1 MAYLKS
7 RKNKVGKTY
16 YISQIKNREEWGGK
30 MLYISLG
37 TSDYKTAI
45 KRHEEVENKERA
57 LKEGMKFDWSWKSE
71 SRRAKLVIKNL
82 GDLIEDWLVV
92 KKINVREGTYKR
104 YVISI
109 KAFVNAVGRTS
120 PLSSIS
126 TSTIESFKKFY
137 RDVHTPNGININLRG
152 IKCFLKWAFEEGHLK
167 DMPKIKMFKETKS
180 KPKMIND
187 YDWDRLMALDISDYW
202 KDVFTL
208 YRDTGIR
215 RKEGICGYID
225 GDFLIVKAEDSKTGI
240 EREIPLTQKQVCVVY
255 TIKESL
261 DKHLKKGSAMV
272 TFEDKFTKVFT
283 DAMKELGLDLT
294 FHCLRHT
301 FAGRKYLES
310 RDLYAVCKELGHTS
324 IKTTEVY
331 AQFNYNRLEQEFPS
345 IAQIKPK
352 TIQKDTPL
360 GDTPLKIVSTSLRY
374 N

>member
-7 RKNKVGKTY
+7 RKNKVGKIY
-16 YISQIKNREEWGGK
+16 YASRISMYKEGK
-30 MLYISLG
+30 KDIVISLG
-37 TSDYKTAI
+37 TSDYGDAI
-45 KRHEEVENKERA
+45 EKHEEVEANEHKIKQGKVVA
-57 LKEGMKFDWSWKSE
+57 WTWKTGE
-71 SRRAKLVIKNL
+71 RRARLVRKNL
-82 GDLIEDWLVV
+82 GQLIEDWLVV
-92 KKINVREGTYKR
+92 KKVNVRIGTYKR
-104 YVISI
+104 YQVSM
-109 KAFVNAVGRTS
+109 KAFVNAIGRTS

-137 RDVHTPNGININLRG
+137 RDVHTPNGININLRS
-152 IKCFLKWAFEEGHLK
+152 IKCFLKWASEEGHIK
-167 DMPKIKMFKETKS
+167 EMPKIKMLKETKS

-255 TIKESL
+255 TIKEAL
-261 DKHLKKGSAMV
+261 DKHLKKGSSMV

-301 FAGRKYLES
+301 FAGRKYVES

-331 AQFNYNRLEQEFPS
+331 AQFNYNRLEQDFPS
-345 IAQIKPK
+345 VVQNKSK
-352 TIQKDTPL
+352 TIDLDTPIR
-360 GDTPLKIVSTSLRY
+360 DTPMKIVSSSLRY

>member
-7 RKNKVGKTY
+7 VKNKIGKIY
-16 YISQIKNREEWGGK
+16 YASVIMNREEWGSK
-30 MLYISLG
+30 PKVISLG
-37 TSDYKTAI
+37 TSNYDDAI
-45 KRHEEVENKERA
+45 DRHEEVEDNEHKVKQGKVVGWTWRTGE
-57 LKEGMKFDWSWKSE
+57 
-71 SRRAKLVIKNL
+71 RRAKLIRKNL
-82 GDLIEDWLVV
+82 GDLIKDWLVV

-104 YVISI
+104 YVVSM

-137 RDVHTPNGININLRG
+137 FDVHTPNGININLRG
-152 IKCFLKWAFEEGHLK
+152 VKCFLKWAFEEGHLN
-167 DMPKIKMFKETKS
+167 DMPKIKMLKETKS
-180 KPKMIND
+180 KPKMIKD
-187 YDWDRLMALDISDYW
+187 SDWDRLMALDISDYW

-331 AQFNYNRLEQEFPS
+331 AQFNYNRLEQDFPS
-345 IAQIKPK
+345 VVQNKPK
-352 TIQKDTPL
+352 TTQKETPMME
-360 GDTPLKIVSTSLRY
+360 TPLKIVSSSLRY